1 MRAGLHPSNH
11 GVRTPMPEK
20 QSNDAFLVW
29 AREFQK
35 VAHDLEERDRELRA
49 RLRIITE
56 EKALLRERMR
66 ARLGL

>member
-1 MRAGLHPSNH
+1 
-11 GVRTPMPEK
+11 MPEK